1 MTHIFFQPTSK
12 VSAPPTMLR
21 PRPVRPLE
29 ISIVV
34 SHPGMMG
41 QVAGSEVNMAGVEDL
56 LVSKVTMKHLGY
68 SSRFQQ

>member
-1 MTHIFFQPTSK
+1 
-12 VSAPPTMLR
+12 MLR

-56 LVSKVTMKHLGY
+56 LVSKTMKHAGY
-68 SSRFQQ
+68 SNRVQYHENDFKKAFFRVH

>member
-29 ISIVV
+29 ISMVV

-56 LVSKVTMKHLGY
+56 LVSKTTMKHPGY
-68 SSRFQQ
+68 SNRVQY

>member
-1 MTHIFFQPTSK
+1 

-29 ISIVV
+29 ISMVV

-41 QVAGSEVNMAGVEDL
+41 QVAGSEANVAGVEDL
-56 LVSKVTMKHLGY
+56 LVSETTIKCPRY
-68 SSRFQQ
+68 SKRPQY

>member
-1 MTHIFFQPTSK
+1 MTNIFLQPTSK

-29 ISIVV
+29 ISMVV

-41 QVAGSEVNMAGVEDL
+41 QVAGSETNVAGVDDL
-56 LVSKVTMKHLGY
+56 LVSETIKHPRY
-68 SSRFQQ
+68 SKMAWY